1 MRPFLGGGHMIRAER
16 ERSTWNDLPFKFE
29 AGTSAATE
37 AVGLGAAV
45 EYLAALGMQ
54 NVRAHERELTAYALE
69 RLPEVDGITL
79 FGPRT
84 SIAAAGSS
92 RSRSRACTRTTSPSS
107 ATRGGL
113 RARGPLL
120 RPAPM
125 RCSGW
130 RDGARLLPRLQRP
143 RRG

>member
-1 MRPFLGGGHMIRAER
+1 MLHGRRELLERMRPFLGGGHMISRVER
-16 ERSTWNDLPFKFE
+16 ERSAWNDLPFKFE

-69 RLPEVDGITL
+69 RLRVDGI
-79 FGPRT
+79 RCSAEVT

-107 ATRGGL
+107 AIARQSACA
-113 RARGPLL
+113 RATA
-120 RPAPM
+120 AP
-125 RCSGW
+125 S
-130 RDGARLLPRLQRP
+130 P
-143 RRG
+143 

>member
-1 MRPFLGGGHMIRAER
+1 MLHGRRELLERMRPFLGGGHMISRVER
-16 ERSTWNDLPFKFE
+16 ECSTWNDLPFKFE

-37 AVGLGAAV
+37 AVGLGAAA

-69 RLPEVDGITL
+69 RLPRSTASRCSGRV
-79 FGPRT
+79 T

-107 ATRGGL
+107 AIARRSACA
-113 RARGPLL
+113 RATT
-120 RPAPM
+120 AP
-125 RCSGW
+125 S
-130 RDGARLLPRLQRP
+130 P
-143 RRG
+143 